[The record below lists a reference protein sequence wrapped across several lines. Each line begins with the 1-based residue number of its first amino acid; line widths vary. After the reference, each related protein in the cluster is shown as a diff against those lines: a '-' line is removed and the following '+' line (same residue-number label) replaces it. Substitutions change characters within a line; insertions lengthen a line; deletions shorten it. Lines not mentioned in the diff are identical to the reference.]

1 MPVVSL
7 KEDSVPLGNVERAA
21 EIFAEYGDFIL
32 AVIRYQ
38 VNNDDLSED
47 LFQDFFLSLASKPL
61 PAGIKNVKSYLYRAI
76 TNDIVDAARRV
87 ENYQT
92 LLHKYACNLDFSIN
106 KSKPENALIDIE
118 QINKLVGIIK
128 GWLPHSEA
136 QAMTLRY
143 KYNHSIEE
151 VAEKMNVS
159 KRSVSRYLSAG
170 LSKVRQILKI
180 RQGN

>member
-1 MPVVSL
+1 MSVVSL
-7 KEDSVPLGNVERAA
+7 KEDSVPLSNVERAA

-38 VNNDDLSED
+38 VNNDDLAED

-61 PAGIKNVKSYLYRAI
+61 PAGIKNIRSYLYRAI
-76 TNDIVDAARRV
+76 TNDVVDAARRV
-87 ENYQT
+87 ENYHT
-92 LLHKYACNLDFSIN
+92 LLHKYSCNLNFSIN

-118 QINKLVGIIK
+118 QINKLVRIIK

-143 KYNHSIEE
+143 KHNHSIEE